1 MGNDFSQWCC
11 ITSEGENLPPGEFNP
26 LAYFELPEQDQTKL
40 NWTAMG
46 FRFSSIF
53 LSTPLLVIVIII
65 IIILVIQFKERGVVD
80 EFVVVLDIEKFRPD

>member
-1 MGNDFSQWCC
+1 
-11 ITSEGENLPPGEFNP
+11 
-26 LAYFELPEQDQTKL
+26 
-40 NWTAMG
+40 MG